1 MVFQP
6 LNLLWI
12 LAITKAREIAYFD
25 VLYNLQLVWGVAE
38 TVAY

>member
-12 LAITKAREIAYFD
+12 LANTKAREIAYFD
-25 VLYNLQLVWGVAE
+25 VFVQFAACLKQ
-38 TVAY
+38 